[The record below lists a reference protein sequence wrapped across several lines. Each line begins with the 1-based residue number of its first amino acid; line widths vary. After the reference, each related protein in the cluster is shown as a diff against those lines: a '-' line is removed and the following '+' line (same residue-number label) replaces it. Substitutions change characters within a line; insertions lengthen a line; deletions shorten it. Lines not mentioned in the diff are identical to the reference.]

1 MSAFNTAAEQFFKAH
16 SELKVLGVWSAWAG
30 FLPTTL
36 FDIVPE
42 IEGTNWFGQARPF
55 IFWFRLVS
63 DGRFGLIIEVGPL
76 VSARFN
82 RETLVKQLFQ
92 HFKSGRKIFPKYT
105 RVYSEYKKLT
115 DDQLSDPEEIQKIME
130 TLYQSVV
137 SKHLAPLTK
146 ILRGFF
152 VK

>member
-1 MSAFNTAAEQFFKAH
+1 
-16 SELKVLGVWSAWAG
+16 
-30 FLPTTL
+30 
-36 FDIVPE
+36 
-42 IEGTNWFGQARPF
+42 
-55 IFWFRLVS
+55 
-63 DGRFGLIIEVGPL
+63 L

-82 RETLVKQLFQ
+82 RETLVKQLLQ

-115 DDQLSDPEEIQKIME
+115 DDQLSDPEEIQRIMDS
-130 TLYQSVV
+130 LYQSAV